1 MDNPASLAN
10 GDRLAGRS
18 LLLGVSG
25 GVAAYK
31 AAQLV
36 RDLQRAGA
44 TVQVVMTAAA
54 THFVSA
60 TTFQA
65 VSGKPVFADQWDTR
79 IENGMPHIELSR
91 QVDAIIIAP
100 ASADLIAKLAN
111 GLADD
116 LLSTLCL
123 AREAPLL
130 VVPAMN
136 RQMWSNRATQRNVAQ
151 LRADG
156 VGILGPG
163 SGDQACGEVG
173 DGRMLEPLEIVEE
186 LAAYFAAK
194 VMSGKRVLI
203 TAGPTFE
210 AIDPV
215 RGITNRSSGKMG
227 YALARA
233 CRHAGAQVT
242 LVSGPTALDAPQ
254 GVKRINVQSGLQM
267 MAAVD
272 AELDLAA
279 SSIQIDC
286 FIAVAAVADWR
297 VANPASSKIKKH
309 EEPQT
314 TKPADSSSEKAP
326 EKPSKKQ
333 AANVPVLELVENPDI
348 LASVARRPA
357 APFCVGFAAESDNLV
372 RHAQQ
377 KRQRKGIPLIVGNIG
392 PETFGRDE
400 NELVLVD
407 EAGVNSLGR
416 GSKTELATRLVAE
429 IAKRLPRSD
438 R

>member
-1 MDNPASLAN
+1 
-10 GDRLAGRS
+10 
-18 LLLGVSG
+18 
-25 GVAAYK
+25 
-31 AAQLV
+31 
-36 RDLQRAGA
+36 
-44 TVQVVMTAAA
+44 
-54 THFVSA
+54 
-60 TTFQA
+60 
-65 VSGKPVFADQWDTR
+65 
-79 IENGMPHIELSR
+79 
-91 QVDAIIIAP
+91 
-100 ASADLIAKLAN
+100 
-111 GLADD
+111 
-116 LLSTLCL
+116 
-123 AREAPLL
+123 
-130 VVPAMN
+130 
-136 RQMWSNRATQRNVAQ
+136 
-151 LRADG
+151 

-186 LAAYFAAK
+186 LSAYFAPK
-194 VMSGKRVLI
+194 LMSGKRVLI

-279 SSIQIDC
+279 SSIRIDC

-297 VANPASSKIKKH
+297 VANPSLNKIKKQA
-309 EEPQT
+309 EAT
-314 TKPADSSSEKAP
+314 GSGKPASDSGD
-326 EKPSKKQ
+326 KPSRKP
-333 AANVPVLELVENPDI
+333 APAPSLELVENPDI
-348 LASVARRPA
+348 LASVAQRNG
-357 APFCVGFAAESDNLV
+357 APYCVGFAAESENLV
-372 RHAQQ
+372 KHAQQ
-377 KRQRKGIPLIVGNIG
+377 KRARKGIPLIVGNIG

-407 EAGVNSLGR
+407 EDGINSLGR
-416 GSKTELATRLVAE
+416 GSKDSLATRLVAE
-429 IAKRLPRSD
+429 ISRRLAR
-438 R
+438 

>member
-1 MDNPASLAN
+1 MDNPVLLVN
-10 GDRLAGRS
+10 GERLAGRN
-18 LLLGVSG
+18 LLLGICG

-31 AAQLV
+31 SAQLV

-54 THFVSA
+54 AHFVTP

-65 VSGKPVFADQWDTR
+65 LSGKPVFTDQWDDR
-79 IENGMPHIELSR
+79 VDNSMAHIELSR
-91 QVDAIIIAP
+91 GVDAILIAP
-100 ASADLIAKLAN
+100 ASADMIGKLAN

-116 LLSTLCL
+116 LLSTLCM

-130 VVPAMN
+130 VAPAMN
-136 RQMWSNRATQRNVAQ
+136 RQMWSNRATQRNVARI
-151 LRADG
+151 RADG
-156 VGILGPG
+156 VGMIGPG
-163 SGDQACGEVG
+163 SGDQACGEIG

-186 LAAYFAAK
+186 LSAYFAPK

-227 YALARA
+227 YAIARA

-242 LVSGPTALDAPQ
+242 LISGPTALEAPQ
-254 GVKRINVQSGLQM
+254 GVKRINVQSAVQM

-279 SSIQIDC
+279 SSIRIDC

-297 VANPASSKIKKH
+297 VANPSTSKIKKQP
-309 EEPQT
+309 EGAPGSRQAEAAP
-314 TKPADSSSEKAP
+314 DKAA
-326 EKPSKKQ
+326 KKQ
-333 AANVPVLELVENPDI
+333 AAVPTLELVENPDI
-348 LASVARRPA
+348 LASVARRTG
-357 APFCVGFAAESDNLV
+357 APYCVGFAAESENLV
-372 RHAQQ
+372 KHAQQ
-377 KRQRKGIPLIVGNIG
+377 KRQRKGVPLIVGNIG

-407 EAGVNSLGR
+407 EAGVKSLGR
-416 GSKTELATRLVAE
+416 GSKDGLASLLVTEISRRL
-429 IAKRLPRSD
+429 K
-438 R
+438 